1 MLIVGERET
10 RKEVKNMTDK
20 LEFDYAIKRAGLTR
34 EKVAKVLNV
43 SEATLS
49 DRVNN
54 KSIFRSNEIG
64 KLMDLLKIESID
76 ELKRIFFAQ
85 NVED

>member
-76 ELKRIFFAQ
+76 ELKRIFFA
-85 NVED
+85 

>member
-1 MLIVGERET
+1 MKGGAT
-10 RKEVKNMTDK
+10 MTDK

-85 NVED
+85 NVE

>member
-1 MLIVGERET
+1 
-10 RKEVKNMTDK
+10 MTDK

-64 KLMDLLKIESID
+64 KLMDLLNIESID
-76 ELKRIFFAQ
+76 ELKRIFFAR

>member
-85 NVED
+85 NVE